1 MPPSR
6 SSPLESGKVAD
17 MWVGFEWNRV
27 RLTDS
32 QLLPES
38 LMNDSYFGPP
48 GGLELDLS
56 QEGVEE

>member
-48 GGLELDLS
+48 GVLELDLS